1 MWDGM
6 TDHDH
11 LCIADTD
18 PAELAEQREAD
29 ANPCTTYI
37 RLYLPTGI
45 ELPMADGPIT
55 PDEEE
60 MFAEW
65 FEDRLH
71 SLFPRLDLRVYW
83 TGVEETKIYI
93 DGTDGIQRGD
103 ILALLSVLY
112 PMWERGVL

>member
-1 MWDGM
+1 MSSCRA
-6 TDHDH
+6 TN
-11 LCIADTD
+11 
-18 PAELAEQREAD
+18 

-55 PDEEE
+55 ADEEE

-65 FEDRLH
+65 FEDWLH

-83 TGVEETKIYI
+83 TGVEETKIYL
-93 DGTDGIQRGD
+93 DGTDGTQRGD